1 MQLSLR
7 TRLTVWYS
15 VLLVLSLVLF
25 STAVLWLH
33 WQLLLDQFDDGLKSI
48 GVTAGNVVEE
58 ELGELNDMSRA
69 VADMAMLVHPADGT
83 VAVLDSTG
91 VPVGPLPRGMPVPGG
106 LRWEGF
112 TPATMTL
119 MGSDGL
125 PWRVIVRARAAHGHQ
140 FLVAVG
146 APLDEALE
154 QWQTLLKA
162 SLIGIPLAV
171 IFAVAGG
178 WWVGQHGLRPVTG
191 MAAEAREITA
201 KTLDRRLTVPH
212 AATELAQLAGSFNRV
227 LDRLGSA
234 LATQRQFMADAS
246 HELRTPVSIMRT
258 AADVTLSQ
266 PHRDEPEYREA
277 VAVFAQQTLRLTRLV
292 DDMLVLARADGGG
305 YPIVPVEVDVARLV
319 NDCVQEFAGRARE
332 KRLRVQTSVQPLT
345 LTADETLLRRML

>member
-1 MQLSLR
+1 
-7 TRLTVWYS
+7 
-15 VLLVLSLVLF
+15 
-25 STAVLWLH
+25 
-33 WQLLLDQFDDGLKSI
+33 
-48 GVTAGNVVEE
+48 
-58 ELGELNDMSRA
+58 
-69 VADMAMLVHPADGT
+69 
-83 VAVLDSTG
+83 
-91 VPVGPLPRGMPVPGG
+91 
-106 LRWEGF
+106 
-112 TPATMTL
+112 
-119 MGSDGL
+119 
-125 PWRVIVRARAAHGHQ
+125 
-140 FLVAVG
+140 
-146 APLDEALE
+146 
-154 QWQTLLKA
+154 
-162 SLIGIPLAV
+162 
-171 IFAVAGG
+171 
-178 WWVGQHGLRPVTG
+178 

-212 AATELAQLAGSFNRV
+212 AATELAQLAGSFNHV

-345 LTADETLLRRML
+345 LTADETLLRRMLSNLVGNALTYTAPGGAVDISAAKTKDRLVVSVADTGPGIPTEEQERVFERFVRLDPSRGVGGAGLGLAIARWIAEAHGGTLRVVVSGPEGTVIAASFPAEPM